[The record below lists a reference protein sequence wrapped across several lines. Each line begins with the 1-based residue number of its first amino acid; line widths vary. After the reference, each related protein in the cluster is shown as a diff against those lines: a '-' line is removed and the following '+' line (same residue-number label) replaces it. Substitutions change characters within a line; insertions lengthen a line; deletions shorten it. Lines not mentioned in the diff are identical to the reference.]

1 MKILIAADLH
11 WPTING
17 VATFSRNLAQGLA
30 DRGHEVVVIAPSQ
43 RRSGLRG
50 EEVDGNYTIKRVAS
64 VPFPFYQNFR
74 ISLAP
79 QMEVKKIIQEFEP
92 DLIHLQMCLTI
103 GNAARKIALKYNIPL
118 VATNHAIPDNL
129 LDNLKLLAPMSKPI
143 SYAITEYGV
152 RFHAKADY
160 VTLPTQSAIDLFD
173 NERLSIPVEPV
184 SNGIDL
190 SKFRPTKAAPATYE
204 KFSLPTDQ
212 PIVTYVGRADAEK
225 HLFVLMEAFRDIYQ
239 RAQKTPHLLV
249 VGFGTDLE
257 HLKNLAY
264 EYNIRY
270 HVTFTGR
277 VTDEEIVELHKVG
290 TVFAMPSPAE
300 LQSIATLEAMASG
313 KPIVAVDAGALRE
326 LCEDSANGF
335 LCEKDN
341 VAEFAESLLQILDD
355 SDLAKRFSE
364 KSLEIAGGHDIKNTL
379 DKFEEIYSKVVKIRT
394 PQIPQRFL

>member
-43 RRSGLRG
+43 RRSGLKG
-50 EEVDGNYTIKRVAS
+50 EEIDGSYTIKRVAS

-103 GNAARKIALKYNIPL
+103 GNAARRVALKYNIPL

-173 NERLSIPVEPV
+173 KERLSIPIEPV

-190 SKFRPTKAAPATYE
+190 SKFRPTKPSKEIYE
-204 KFSLPTDQ
+204 KFSLPTDK

-225 HLFVLMEAFRDIYQ
+225 HLHILIEAFRDV
-239 RAQKTPHLLV
+239 RAQSHNDPHLLI

-264 EYNIRY
+264 EYNIRSN
-270 HVTFTGR
+270 VTFTGR

-313 KPIVAVDAGALRE
+313 KPVVAVDAGALRE
-326 LCEDSANGF
+326 LCQDSINGY

-341 VAEFAESLLQILDD
+341 VGEFSSALLRILEDEKI
-355 SDLAKRFSE
+355 AKQFAK
-364 KSLEIAGGHDIKNTL
+364 KSLEIAGTHDIETTL
-379 DKFEEIYSKVVKIRT
+379 DKFEEIYSKVIKIKT
-394 PQIPQRFL
+394 PRIPQRLL

>member
-50 EEVDGNYTIKRVAS
+50 EEIDKNYTIKRVAS

-173 NERLSIPVEPV
+173 NERLSIPIEPV

-190 SKFRPTKAAPATYE
+190 SKFRPTKAAASTYAQ
-204 KFSLPTDQ
+204 FSLPTDQ
-212 PIVTYVGRADAEK
+212 PIITYVGRADAEK
-225 HLFVLMEAFRDIYQ
+225 HLHVLIKAFQDIRT
-239 RAQKTPHLLV
+239 RAQNAPHLLV

-264 EYNIRY
+264 EYNIRD

-290 TVFAMPSPAE
+290 TIFAMPSPAE

-313 KPIVAVDAGALRE
+313 KPVVAVDAGALRE
-326 LCEDSANGF
+326 LCQDSANGF

-341 VAEFAESLLQILDD
+341 IEEFADGLLQILDD
-355 SDLAKRFSE
+355 PDLTKRFSK
-364 KSLEIAGGHDIKNTL
+364 KSLEIAGEHDIRNTL
-379 DKFEEIYSKVVKIRT
+379 DKFEEIYEKVVKIRT